1 MLSPRQSPDGLE
13 DGAPGY
19 GETRIQ
25 GRGGEELPTALP
37 MEEGGRSFGGSRNVR
52 RLIRPLLSQVF
63 SSSRTRPLGP

>member
-1 MLSPRQSPDGLE
+1 MFRFATLMLSLRQSPGGLE

-37 MEEGGRSFGGSRNVR
+37 MEEGG
-52 RLIRPLLSQVF
+52 SQ
-63 SSSRTRPLGP
+63 SWWLTQL

>member
-1 MLSPRQSPDGLE
+1 MLSLRQSPGGLE

-37 MEEGGRSFGGSRNVR
+37 MEGGVAV
-52 RLIRPLLSQVF
+52 LVAHA
-63 SSSRTRPLGP
+63 TLGV